1 MKRRGFTLIEIVIV
15 LAIAALIMIIVFA
28 AVQGAQRSRR
38 DAERRRALDS
48 IAGQIENY
56 ASNNNGK
63 YPMSNASW
71 NTFVTD
77 YVSSGKDYID
87 PGSGN
92 KYEYADEI
100 AKYDDLPKCFSSFKG
115 TSGQA
120 GSVVYAPK
128 LDGKGYQLKMCL
140 EVGDY
145 KKN

>member
-15 LAIAALIMIIVFA
+15 LAIAAMIMIIVFA
-28 AVQGAQRSRR
+28 AVQGAQRARR

-48 IAGQIENY
+48 IAGQIENF
-56 ASNNNGK
+56 ASNNRGK
-63 YPMSNASW
+63 YPLSNDAW
-71 NTFVTD
+71 NTFVAD
-77 YVSSGKDYID
+77 YVSSGKEFQD

-92 KYEYADEI
+92 KYEYADTI
-100 AKYDDLPKCFSSFKG
+100 SQYDDLPQCFSGFKG

-120 GSVVYAPK
+120 GSVAYAPK
-128 LDGKGYQLKMCL
+128 SDGKGYQLKMCL